1 MMASLPNYDGQ
12 MEMFDHSPGAGG
24 RGREDRGTGRARL
37 TKRELAELAELLA
50 EHVGA
55 SHDAPSG
62 RSEVEPTGTLLT
74 ADELAEVLG
83 VPTGWVYR
91 QSREG
96 HIPTVRLG
104 RYYRY
109 RLAAIE
115 RWIVER
121 ERAV

>member
-1 MMASLPNYDGQ
+1 MASLPNYDGQ
-12 MEMFDHSPGAGG
+12 MEMFDHSPAAAGPG
-24 RGREDRGTGRARL
+24 QHGRGTGRGGL

-50 EHVGA
+50 ERVGIRR
-55 SHDAPSG
+55 DEPSG

-121 ERAV
+121 ERAA